1 MPEPALI
8 DELLWLAHEVGVE
21 TRRLVVL
28 TEGSVSARVDEHEF
42 LTKATGCELATL
54 TRAGISACRT
64 NTILG
69 IIEQPLLD
77 LGSLHRILNEALLDP
92 TGPRAGV
99 DAAIHALLLGLPGI
113 RFVVQAQPDTILQIL
128 CSPAG
133 ERFADHRMFPD
144 EIDFCGSQTVYVP
157 YTDPGAPLARE
168 IRSKL
173 SIFQRRSQ
181 NRIPRLILIQN
192 QGAIAIGS
200 TAAAALGT
208 MMMAEKAARMFVG
221 ASRLGGPLFLPPQH
235 IIRLETRGDDT
246 PRASTILL

>member
-1 MPEPALI
+1 MPEPTII
-8 DELLWLAHEVGVE
+8 DEFLWLAHEVGLE

-28 TEGSVSARVDEHEF
+28 TEGSVSARIDDKQF
-42 LTKATGCELATL
+42 LTKATGFKLSDL
-54 TRAGISACRT
+54 TREGISTCWT
-64 NTILG
+64 DTILS

-77 LGSLHRILNEALLDP
+77 LGSLHRILSDALVDS

-99 DAAIHALLLGLPGI
+99 DAAIHALLLSLPGT
-113 RFVVQAQPDTILQIL
+113 RFVVQAQPETVLQIL
-128 CSPAG
+128 CSPAA

-144 EIDFCGSQTVYVP
+144 EVDFCGSQTVFVP

-192 QGAIAIGS
+192 QGAIAIGQ
-200 TAAAALGT
+200 TAAATLGAI
-208 MMMAEKAARMFVG
+208 MMAEKAARVFVG
-221 ASRLGGPLFLPPQH
+221 ATRLGGPLFLPPQH
-235 IIRLETRGDDT
+235 VIRLESRGDET
-246 PRASTILL
+246 PRPSTILL